1 MFWVFGIRTRNQKT
15 SYRKEADIWESTRM
29 SASFFLIKISLFPAI
44 DWAAAQFLQMA
55 ANAGSVANRQ
65 FGIEPDFPPFHQALL
80 KRQTRHHPSDTGFSN
95 NFRFRFWGF
104 RALPKRAKTRAPK
117 AHLHVSV
124 GHRHQLSVHNVPGIL
139 KIIGASRQRH
149 DPVGGLYRHR

>member
-29 SASFFLIKISLFPAI
+29 SASFFLIKLSLFPAI
-44 DWAAAQFLQMA
+44 DCLLCNSCKCRECRICCKPAIRHR
-55 ANAGSVANRQ
+55 AGFSA
-65 FGIEPDFPPFHQALL
+65 FSSSAFL

-104 RALPKRAKTRAPK
+104 RALPKRAKTRAPE